1 MKTKQTLTVLL
12 VFSVSV
18 NLLIYLTAFSPGEEI
33 KGYTAAATVSEETAN
48 TDINTYANEYGG
60 TAGGIISGSAFN
72 EIFSDPNSNAVA
84 YRLAKD
90 SNGQIYIVIE
100 GANIIEENGEIQSAT
115 MTGSNL
121 FRANNW
127 CPPNCVS
134 ITRE

>member
-12 VFSVSV
+12 VFSISA
-18 NLLIYLTAFSPGEEI
+18 NIFIYLTAFSPAVEI
-33 KGYTAAATVSEETAN
+33 NGYTAAATVSEETAN

-60 TAGGIISGSAFN
+60 TAGGIVSGSVFN

-90 SNGQIYIVIE
+90 GNGQIYIVLE
-100 GANIIEENGEIQSAT
+100 GANVVEENGEIKSAT
-115 MTGSNL
+115 ITGSNL